1 MFVKIAPIRRMPS
14 TLSELDYLVD
24 EKKTPNLQAGHLVL
38 IPFRNKLVYGVVTR
52 LEKEKSVLKENKLKA
67 VEKILLDE
75 VAFSVNQ
82 LNFLREISEFYKTS
96 LGFIL
101 QTALLPLKKTKLAK
115 LHLTALSKKIIP
127 KTVKPEMILYK
138 NKEEK
143 NTLFQKL
150 FSDNG
155 QTLILVPEVSAITE
169 ILSSLPADTVVITS
183 DLGEKESFEL
193 WHKIRN
199 GEIRTV
205 IGTRR
210 ALFMPWSDLRTVIID
225 DESNPNHKSWD
236 MAPRLHAREAALML
250 AHAHAARCVLSG
262 HTPSVE
268 SEYFARAGVYQSET
282 KLIDLHSNTTIID
295 MRDERRGRN
304 YSFLSNTLHEA
315 IKATQAGDIFL
326 FLNRKG
332 SSSYVGCRDCGFVAK
347 CEKCQRGLVYHEKT
361 STLEC
366 HFCHTKKQMFLSC
379 PSCHGANVIMYGA
392 GTQLVENDLRKNNT
406 SNREIIRLDADTQN
420 LHTLDESKNK
430 IIIGTQIA
438 WDKVNWNKVSLM
450 AFLEA
455 DTALFIP
462 EYKMAE
468 NVWWQLRD
476 AQFRLPAE
484 SGLFIQTS
492 HTEHHAIAN
501 LTLPNRFY
509 TQEDG
514 ERRSFGYPPFSYL
527 IRAYIGE
534 KTPEL
539 ARKAAESAYLKLK
552 TLTSDHL
559 GTIISDPLPFSPF
572 YMNGAYW
579 FALIIKTKY
588 DKYKQTTKLLAQN
601 LPDDWKFDPNP
612 NNLLSF

>member
-1 MFVKIAPIRRMPS
+1 MPS

-24 EKKTPNLQAGHLVL
+24 DKKTPALQAGHLVM
-38 IPFRNKLVYGVVTR
+38 IPFRNKLVYGVVTK
-52 LEKEKSVLKENKLKA
+52 LGKEKSELKESKLKA
-67 VEKILLDE
+67 VENILLDE
-75 VAFSVNQ
+75 VSFSENQ
-82 LNFLREISEFYKTS
+82 LNFLREISEFYKAP
-96 LGFIL
+96 LGFVL

-115 LHLTALSKKIIP
+115 LHLTKLAKKISQ
-127 KTVKPEMILYK
+127 KTTKPEMILYT
-138 NKEEK
+138 NAEERNVIFK
-143 NTLFQKL
+143 KL
-150 FSDNG
+150 IPDVG
-155 QTLILVPEVSAITE
+155 QTLILVPEVSAIPS
-169 ILSSLPADTVVITS
+169 ILTALPTDTAVING
-183 DLGEKESFEL
+183 DLGEKELFDL

-199 GEIRTV
+199 GEIHTV
-205 IGTRR
+205 VGTRR
-210 ALFMPWSDLRTVIID
+210 ALFMPWNDLRTVIVD

-250 AHAHAARCVLSG
+250 AHAHAARCILSG

-268 SEYFARAGVYQSET
+268 AEYFARAGVYQSET
-282 KLIDLHSNTTIID
+282 KLADLHPNTTIVD

-304 YSFLSNTLHEA
+304 YNFLSNDLHEA
-315 IKATQAGDIFL
+315 MKATKDGDIFL

-347 CEKCQRGLVYHEKT
+347 CEKCNRGLVYHEKT

-366 HFCHTKKQMFLSC
+366 HFCNTKKQMFLSC

-406 SNREIIRLDADTQN
+406 SGREIIRLDADTQS
-420 LHTLDESKNK
+420 LHTLDETKNK
-430 IIIGTQIA
+430 IIVGTQIA
-438 WDKVNWNKVSLM
+438 WDKINWSKVSLM

-476 AQFRLPAE
+476 AQYRLP
-484 SGLFIQTS
+484 SNSHMFVQTS

-501 LTLPNRFY
+501 LALPNRFY
-509 TQEDG
+509 TQEDS

-539 ARKAAESAYLKLK
+539 ARKAAESAYLRLK
-552 TLTSDHL
+552 TLTSGSLD
-559 GTIISDPLPFSPF
+559 TIISDPLPFSPF
-572 YMNGAYW
+572 YTNGAYW

-601 LPDDWKFDPNP
+601 LPDEWKFDPNP